1 MTIDEKTIISPSY
14 ALGIEGEDMAADYLS
29 SSGYVILERRFRI
42 HSIEIDI
49 IASKGKELVFVEVKT
64 RSSDF
69 FASPESAVNVKKQK
83 RMILAADYYVRE
95 RGIDAE
101 IRFDIVSV
109 VRNRDTEHISHIKNA
124 FPPFV

>member
-1 MTIDEKTIISPSY
+1 MTIDEKKIISPSY

-69 FASPESAVNVKKQK
+69 FASPEGAVNVKKQK

>member
-1 MTIDEKTIISPSY
+1 MTIDEKKIISPSY
-14 ALGIEGEDMAADYLS
+14 AFGIEGEDMAADNLS
-29 SSGYVILERRFRI
+29 SSGYVIQERRFRI

>member
-1 MTIDEKTIISPSY
+1 MTIDEKKIISPSY

-124 FPPFV
+124 LPPLV

>member
-1 MTIDEKTIISPSY
+1 MTIDEKKIISPSY

-49 IASKGKELVFVEVKT
+49 IASKGKELGFVEVKT

>member
-1 MTIDEKTIISPSY
+1 MTIDEKKIISPSY

-95 RGIDAE
+95 RGVDAE

>member
-1 MTIDEKTIISPSY
+1 MTIDEKKIISPSY

-64 RSSDF
+64 RSNDF

>member
-1 MTIDEKTIISPSY
+1 MTIDEKKIISPSY

-95 RGIDAE
+95 RG
-101 IRFDIVSV
+101 
-109 VRNRDTEHISHIKNA
+109 
-124 FPPFV
+124 

>member
-1 MTIDEKTIISPSY
+1 MTIDEKKIISPSY

-109 VRNRDTEHISHIKNA
+109 VRNKDTEHISHIKNA

>member
-1 MTIDEKTIISPSY
+1 MTIDETKIISPSY

>member
-1 MTIDEKTIISPSY
+1 MTMDGKKISPSY
-14 ALGIEGEDMAADYLS
+14 ALGIKGEDMAADYLS
-29 SSGYVILERRFRI
+29 ANGYVILERRFRI

-69 FASPESAVNVKKQK
+69 FASPESAVDVKKQR
-83 RMILAADYYVRE
+83 RMILAADYYARE
-95 RGIDAE
+95 RGIDADV
-101 IRFDIVSV
+101 RFDIVSV
-109 VRNRDTEHISHIKNA
+109 VRNRDGEHISHIKNA

>member
-1 MTIDEKTIISPSY
+1 MTIDEKKIISPSY

-29 SSGYVILERRFRI
+29 SRGYVILERRFRI

>member
-1 MTIDEKTIISPSY
+1 MTIDEKKIISPSY

>member
-1 MTIDEKTIISPSY
+1 MTIDEKKIISPSY

-49 IASKGKELVFVEVKT
+49 IASQAKELVFVEVKT

>member
-1 MTIDEKTIISPSY
+1 MTIDEKKIISPSY
-14 ALGIEGEDMAADYLS
+14 ALGIEGEDMAADNLS

-49 IASKGKELVFVEVKT
+49 IASNGKELVFVEVKT

>member
-1 MTIDEKTIISPSY
+1 MTIDEKKIISPSY

-69 FASPESAVNVKKQK
+69 FASPENAVNVKKQK

-124 FPPFV
+124 FHPFV

>member
-1 MTIDEKTIISPSY
+1 MTIDEKKIISPSY
-14 ALGIEGEDMAADYLS
+14 ALGIEGEDMAANYLS

>member
-1 MTIDEKTIISPSY
+1 MTIDEKKIISPSY

-69 FASPESAVNVKKQK
+69 FASPESAVNVRKQK

>member
-1 MTIDEKTIISPSY
+1 MTIDEKKIISPSY

-83 RMILAADYYVRE
+83 RMILAADYYVCE

>member
-1 MTIDEKTIISPSY
+1 MTIDEKKIISPSY

-49 IASKGKELVFVEVKT
+49 IASNGKELVFVEVKT

>member
-1 MTIDEKTIISPSY
+1 MTIDEKKIISPSY
-14 ALGIEGEDMAADYLS
+14 ALGLEGEDMAADHLS

>member
-1 MTIDEKTIISPSY
+1 MTIDEKKIISPSY
-14 ALGIEGEDMAADYLS
+14 ALGIEGEDMAADYLT

>member
-1 MTIDEKTIISPSY
+1 MTIDEKKLISPSY